1 MDAKLSYSNVTGS
14 MGRVDDEKG
23 RKGSLVSEADFV
35 DGKTVFGMYATF
47 DVGVPLPVGH
57 SSLWLRS
64 AAGFSPNDVNNLFAN
79 FYFGGF
85 GNNWVDSRTEK
96 RYREFYS
103 FPGLALNELGG
114 RNFARSMLEL
124 NLPPWRFA
132 HLGTPGFY
140 VTWMRPALFIGGLA
154 TNLDAAGIR
163 RKVANAGGQL
173 DFRFTLL
180 SNLDMTLS
188 VGAAMAFEK
197 GRSPQREAM
206 VSLKVLR

>member
-1 MDAKLSYSNVTGS
+1 MLG
-14 MGRVDDEKG
+14 
-23 RKGSLVSEADFV
+23 
-35 DGKTVFGMYATF
+35 TF
-47 DVGVPLPVGH
+47 DVGFPMPISH
-57 SSLWLRS
+57 SSIWLRN

-85 GNNWVDSRTEK
+85 GNNYVDYRNEK

-114 RNFARSMLEL
+114 RNFARTMVEW

-132 HLGTPGFY
+132 RVGTPGVY
-140 VTWMRPALFIGGLA
+140 LTWVRPALFVSGIA
-154 TNLDAAGIR
+154 TNMDAPELRQTLGT
-163 RKVANAGGQL
+163 AGGQL
-173 DFRFTLL
+173 DFRFTVL

-188 VGAAMAFEK
+188 VGAGVAVEQ
-197 GRSPQREAM
+197 GREPRHEVM